1 MDRPSRQKINKE
13 TQALNDTVGQMN
25 LIGIYRTFPPKAAKY
40 TFFSTAHGTFF
51 RIDYMLGHKTSLRKF
66 KKTEV
71 IVSIFSNHNSIR
83 LVINKKKLQKTQ
95 TSGG

>member
-95 TSGG
+95 TRGG